1 MRGQILPALILSA
14 VCQTAAAQSS
24 AVLSN
29 ALPGPDSAGILHH
42 FFWDFRCRFGPAAAQ
57 TRDLRIDID
66 FGPVKGIQQSI
77 ITDLLEEVGY
87 TVEQPVQFGPYQ
99 TVPRTDWPADAPDAI
114 RAFTYPGTG
123 VQFTQG
129 LKPDN
134 KAVAFGG
141 VSLLCNS
148 DPGAPDSVAMIAQR
162 LEAGIVTAAFAR
174 RGFRVRV
181 GKQPHDGF
189 R

>member
-1 MRGQILPALILSA
+1 MLVALLLVAACHTGGVYDTPAP
-14 VCQTAAAQSS
+14 QT
-24 AVLSN
+24 
-29 ALPGPDSAGILHH
+29 DSTGLLHH

-66 FGPVKGIQQSI
+66 LSPLKGIQDRI
-77 ITDLLEEVGY
+77 IVAAFENAGY
-87 TVEQPVQFGPYQ
+87 TVEQPVKFGPYQ
-99 TVPRTDWPADAPDAI
+99 TFPRTDWPADAPPSV

-123 VQFTQG
+123 IQLTAG
-129 LKPDN
+129 LKSDETP
-134 KAVAFGG
+134 VAFGG

-148 DPGAPDSVAMIAQR
+148 DPGAPDSVSLIAQQ
-162 LEAGIVTAAFAR
+162 LEAQIVTAAFAR

>member
-1 MRGQILPALILSA
+1 ML
-14 VCQTAAAQSS
+14 V
-24 AVLSN
+24 AVLLVAACHTGAVYDTPAPKTDPS
-29 ALPGPDSAGILHH
+29 GVLHH

-66 FGPVKGIQQSI
+66 LSPLKGIHDSI
-77 ITDLLEEVGY
+77 IVGVFENAGY
-87 TVEQPVQFGPYQ
+87 TVEQPVKYGPYQ
-99 TVPRTDWPADAPDAI
+99 TVPRTEWPADAPATV

-123 VQFTQG
+123 VQLTAG
-129 LKPDN
+129 LKPDE
-134 KAVAFGG
+134 KPVAFGG

-148 DPGAPDSVAMIAQR
+148 DPGAPDSVSMIAQQ
-162 LEAGIVTAAFAR
+162 LEAQIVTAAFAR

-181 GKQPHDGF
+181 GKKPHDGF